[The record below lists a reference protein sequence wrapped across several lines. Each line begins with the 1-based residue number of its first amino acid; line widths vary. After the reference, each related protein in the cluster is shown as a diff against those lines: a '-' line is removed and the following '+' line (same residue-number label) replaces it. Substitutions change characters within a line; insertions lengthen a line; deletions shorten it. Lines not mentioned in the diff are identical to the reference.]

1 MHLIRCGALEGF
13 ESLIRSL
20 GGNPV
25 EQFRQVGISVSQLR
39 DPNSFISYSKMAEV
53 LEICSHACNAPF
65 LGLLLA
71 ERNKYWV
78 LSDLLVSISQDPTV
92 AEALTKFDR
101 HLYLHASGVHLTIA
115 SAGEEARLE
124 LKFDFTTPLGIDQL
138 AQKAV
143 GQTATVLS
151 KLMAV
156 DRYSFKLHLR
166 QPRPPAESNNKSGFY
181 PQIHFGS
188 TFDGIRLTTKDLN
201 RRPKLDD
208 DTLQKHFIEHLQH
221 LKARYPNNI
230 KNQAKEIIGQ
240 LLPSGDCSM
249 DKVASNLGL
258 HPKTLQRKLQSENS
272 NYRELLRESR
282 QVIAEQYLSQ
292 GSVSITDLALNLGYA
307 EVSEFSRHFKSW
319 TGRPP
324 KKWRQEKTRH

>member
-13 ESLIRSL
+13 EALIRSL

-39 DPNSFISYSKMAEV
+39 DPNSFISYSKMAEA
-53 LEICSHACNAPF
+53 LEICAQACSAPY

-92 AEALTKFDR
+92 AEALVKFDR
-101 HLYLHASGVHLTIA
+101 HLYLHASGVHLTITT
-115 SAGEEARLE
+115 SGDEARLE
-124 LKFDFTTPLGIDQL
+124 LKFDFNTPLGIDQL

-166 QPRPPAESNNKSGFY
+166 QPSPVAESSNKSGFY

-201 RRPKLDD
+201 RRPKLDEE
-208 DTLQKHFIEHLQH
+208 TLQKHFIEHLQH

-272 NYRELLRESR
+272 SYRELLRETR

-292 GSVSITDLALNLGYA
+292 GSVAITDLALNLGYA

-319 TGRPP
+319 TGYSP